1 MMTLSLYSNQGN
13 FNGFVTS
20 NLLEDAA
27 INGDSTFLSSV
38 SSSPVIAKPVGLQQS
53 ICYLQALKKI
63 IMSRNLVMDC
73 FAYARNDEK
82 SCKKTVNELCNLY
95 NNDVSLEGYFHYLPY
110 IVY

>member
-20 NLLEDAA
+20 NSLEDAA

-38 SSSPVIAKPVGLQQS
+38 SSSPVTCEAHRAAIHL
-53 ICYLQALKKI
+53 LFQALKKI
-63 IMSRNLVMDC
+63 IMSQNLVMNC

-95 NNDVSLEGYFHYLPY
+95 NNDVSFEGYFHYLPY